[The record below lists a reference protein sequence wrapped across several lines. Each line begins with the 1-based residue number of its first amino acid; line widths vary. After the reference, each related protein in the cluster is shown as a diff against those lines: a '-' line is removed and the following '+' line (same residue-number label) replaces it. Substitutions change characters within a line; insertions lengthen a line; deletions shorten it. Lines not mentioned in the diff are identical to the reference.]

1 MIYNKQD
8 LNQGDNKMKKKV
20 AVPIII
26 VLAVI
31 SVYSL
36 LFSGYKFLQ
45 NRNDLV
51 QRKALYAKAC
61 EFIKEDES
69 FSRQYGNVKIV
80 NAADGYRII
89 LTDDRD
95 FIVYCTVGVSSGE
108 EYDVF
113 LKWNGT
119 FSYAAVEK
127 K

>member
-51 QRKALYAKAC
+51 QRKALYTQAC
-61 EFIKEDES
+61 EFIKKDES
-69 FSRQYGNVKIV
+69 FAQQYGDVNTV
-80 NAADGYRII
+80 NAVDDYRLII
-89 LTDDRD
+89 TDDRD
-95 FIVYCTVGVSSGE
+95 FVVYCTVKVSSGE
-108 EYDVF
+108 GYGVI
-113 LKWNGT
+113 LKWNET
-119 FSYAAVEK
+119 FSYIAVEK